1 MIKEK
6 FRSKK
11 EIILICS
18 MLLVFVISLSISI
31 NADAAEK
38 QLIKLEDG
46 HAYLSYNIK
55 DNPSG
60 KNDCLRVDSYSD
72 HFTIWLDEKY
82 TWYWEDEIGY
92 IPYRGY
98 IDKTNFYLYLLSDG
112 SKYIGVSAINDVGN
126 EIFHSIFKYIPGE
139 EYYAYYDEPPR
150 RRPGKFVK
158 ALDVTKLLKGSISG
172 MGSTSYPVKVS
183 GNTITIKFNTGIT
196 SSGIYDFNVNYRP
209 SGNKL
214 KATEDKYKLTLKNKS
229 NGSKSKTFKVLK
241 KFKTYKKVGSK
252 KVSYTTKVG
261 EKLKVVKICPKSKNA
276 YVLLK
281 RTSGKTGWVNFKKL
295 SYKNVK

>member
-1 MIKEK
+1 MEK
-6 FRSKK
+6 VVNFKSNKA
-11 EIILICS
+11 ITLICS
-18 MLLVFVISLSISI
+18 MLLVFMMSLAIGI
-31 NADAAEK
+31 NADAAQK
-38 QLIKLEDG
+38 QLIKLSSGKEYTSYDITGDG
-46 HAYLSYNIK
+46 KK
-55 DNPSG
+55 DNLYMSNSSY
-60 KNDCLRVDSYSD
+60 KLTIDINDENYVL
-72 HFTIWLDEKY
+72 
-82 TWYWEDEIGY
+82 YWEDF
-92 IPYRGY
+92 
-98 IDKTNFYLYLLSDG
+98 IDNYYDGCVYKTNFYLYSLSNG
-112 SKYIGVSAINDVGN
+112 SRYLGINVIGMYDDQMFNSIYKYT
-126 EIFHSIFKYIPGE
+126 PGE
-139 EYYAYYDEPPR
+139 LIR
-150 RRPGKFVK
+150 S
-158 ALDVTKLLKGSISG
+158 LDATKILNGPIAG

-229 NGSKSKTFKVLK
+229 NGSKSKTFKALK